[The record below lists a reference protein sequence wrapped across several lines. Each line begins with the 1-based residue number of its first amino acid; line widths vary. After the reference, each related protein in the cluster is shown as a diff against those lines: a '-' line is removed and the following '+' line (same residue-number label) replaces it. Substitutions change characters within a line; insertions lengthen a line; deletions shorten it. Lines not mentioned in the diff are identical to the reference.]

1 MRQIQLK
8 KKKLLERKKG
18 EIVNISSYRLVT
30 KISKNSQ
37 WGLCW
42 LINVS
47 IIVLDG
53 VVDDQL

>member
-1 MRQIQLK
+1 MKQIQLK
-8 KKKLLERKKG
+8 KEKLLERKKG

-37 WGLCW
+37 WGLRW

-53 VVDDQL
+53 VS